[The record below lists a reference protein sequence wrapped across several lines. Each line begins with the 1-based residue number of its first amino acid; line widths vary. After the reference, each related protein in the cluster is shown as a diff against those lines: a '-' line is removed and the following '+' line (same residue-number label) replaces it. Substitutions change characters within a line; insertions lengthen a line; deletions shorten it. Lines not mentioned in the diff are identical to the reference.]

1 MNKIVL
7 ILGLVFSSSFVFGQ
21 ALIIPRSIP
30 DKLDIPNNLH
40 DNTIDFESP
49 LGHIVSPLES
59 NISDNNDKVSDEN
72 GNTLGEDSN
81 MAIID
86 LSKDFSSKMP
96 VKEFSKDFPSRM
108 PMLGNKPIQFGIQ
121 LEGIKK

>member
-40 DNTIDFESP
+40 DNTIDFESS

-59 NISDNNDKVSDEN
+59 NISDNND
-72 GNTLGEDSN
+72 NTLGEDSN

-108 PMLGNKPIQFGIQ
+108 PMLGNKPIKSGIQ